1 LITSVLLKYR
11 PSVYGLSPQLTTDFN
26 LAVYAGW
33 RKDMFRVES
42 KKDPLGI
49 YQPKITTQGY
59 DIGIFAGPGTTLIS
73 PFTTRNNRTDEY
85 SALIMQAGLAGFV
98 ELNLA
103 SFGIALGFDYLMNP
117 DRKVWIYQNKPWLG
131 FMVGI
136 ALN

>member
-1 LITSVLLKYR
+1 
-11 PSVYGLSPQLTTDFN
+11 
-26 LAVYAGW
+26 
-33 RKDMFRVES
+33 
-42 KKDPLGI
+42 
-49 YQPKITTQGY
+49 
-59 DIGIFAGPGTTLIS
+59 
-73 PFTTRNNRTDEY
+73 
-85 SALIMQAGLAGFV
+85 MQAGLAGFV

>member
-1 LITSVLLKYR
+1 
-11 PSVYGLSPQLTTDFN
+11 
-26 LAVYAGW
+26 
-33 RKDMFRVES
+33 MFRVES